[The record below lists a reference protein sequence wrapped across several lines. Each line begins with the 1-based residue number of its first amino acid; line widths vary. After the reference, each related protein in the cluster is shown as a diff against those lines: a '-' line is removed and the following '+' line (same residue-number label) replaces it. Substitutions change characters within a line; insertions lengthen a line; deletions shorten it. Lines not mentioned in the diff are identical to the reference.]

1 MTKLPKKVPK
11 ALRGGTSYAMDKHHR
26 IVREMPRHAET
37 RMQNIAARHEILNS
51 AEAYSARLERDRV
64 TAHLHNMAP
73 GLQRVAAL
81 NHIGELDA
89 KMHRLASLAT
99 KGLSSSSK

>member
-1 MTKLPKKVPK
+1 M
-11 ALRGGTSYAMDKHHR
+11 
-26 IVREMPRHAET
+26 
-37 RMQNIAARHEILNS
+37 LNS

-89 KMHRLASLAT
+89 KMHRLAN
-99 KGLSSSSK
+99 KGLSNK

>member
-1 MTKLPKKVPK
+1 MTKLPKKTPE
-11 ALRGGTSYAMDKHHR
+11 ALRGGTSYAMNKRLR
-26 IVREMPRHAET
+26 IVREMPRHLET
-37 RMQNIAARHEILNS
+37 RMQNIAARNEILNS

-81 NHIGELDA
+81 NHIGELDT
-89 KMHRLASLAT
+89 KMHRLAN
-99 KGLSSSSK
+99 KGLSANK

>member
-1 MTKLPKKVPK
+1 MTKLPKKIPK
-11 ALRGGTSYAMDKHHR
+11 ALRGGTSYALDKHHR
-26 IVREMPRHAET
+26 VVREQPRHAET
-37 RMQNIAARHEILNS
+37 RMQNIAARNEILNS

-81 NHIGELDA
+81 HHINLLDA
-89 KMHRLASLAT
+89 TVHRLAT
-99 KGLSSSSK
+99 KGLPVK